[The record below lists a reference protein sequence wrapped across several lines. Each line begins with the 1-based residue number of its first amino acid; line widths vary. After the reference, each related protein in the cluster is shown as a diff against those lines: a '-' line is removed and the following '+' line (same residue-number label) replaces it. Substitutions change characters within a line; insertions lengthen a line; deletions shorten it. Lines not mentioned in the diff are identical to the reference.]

1 MTLTDWV
8 ALLNEPKAI
17 LGPYKG
23 KAPSLA
29 TFAPHWWSASFDSV
43 AIAGQ
48 FMQLPELVPPSWGN
62 SEQARADV
70 VFRFTTVRL
79 LHVDGVLER
88 SDDDDSLHGKPC
100 GISGQCSLTAMGDA
114 FIDDA
119 GNGIFRP
126 WKQFKFV
133 QPAFTILL
141 EAGDVSIVCGRGASS
156 QPRPWV

>member
-8 ALLNEPKAI
+8 ALLNEPMAI

-23 KAPSLA
+23 KPPSLA
-29 TFAPHWWSASFDSV
+29 TFSPYSWSASFDSV
-43 AIAGQ
+43 GIAGQ
-48 FMQLPELVPPSWGN
+48 FMQLPEQGPPSWRN
-62 SEQARADV
+62 SEQARADA

-79 LHVDGVLER
+79 LHVDGVLEQ

-100 GISGQCSLTAMGDA
+100 GVSGHCSLTSMDDA
-114 FIDDA
+114 FIDDE
-119 GNGIFRP
+119 GHGIFRP

-141 EAGDVSIVCGRGASS
+141 EAGDVSIVWGRQASR
-156 QPRPWV
+156 QRPAWE